1 MKDAFNPY
9 VVSGIQTIINLLEK
23 VSNANVIIF
32 FYSGYKYG
40 KVKKL
45 GKKYE

>member
-32 FYSGYKYG
+32 LIQVTSMG
-40 KVKKL
+40 KLKN
-45 GKKYE
+45 